1 MTKPTEQKKARIRAQ
16 VASANP
22 PDDRRI
28 QLGPAMPISLTSK
41 QQQTPEGNRLHG
53 KRNNPAA

>member
-1 MTKPTEQKKARIRAQ
+1 MTKPTEQKRAISAQ

-22 PDDRRI
+22 PDVRRI
-28 QLGPAMPISLTSK
+28 QVGPAIAIPLTSK
-41 QQQTPEGNRLHG
+41 QQQTPEGDRLHG

>member
-1 MTKPTEQKKARIRAQ
+1 MTKPTEQKKASISAQ

-22 PDDRRI
+22 PDVRRI
-28 QLGPAMPISLTSK
+28 QVGPAIPIPLTSK
-41 QQQTPEGNRLHG
+41 QQQTPEGDRLHG